1 MDMSRI
7 RKPINVTLAPEL
19 VEELDAWLAA
29 QPYTVAR
36 APFIETAVREQ
47 LAREKAK
54 QRRKGKQ

>member
-7 RKPINVTLAPEL
+7 RKPINVTLDPDL

-29 QPYTVAR
+29 QPYKVAR

-47 LAREKAK
+47 LIREKSRKRRGAK
-54 QRRKGKQ
+54 